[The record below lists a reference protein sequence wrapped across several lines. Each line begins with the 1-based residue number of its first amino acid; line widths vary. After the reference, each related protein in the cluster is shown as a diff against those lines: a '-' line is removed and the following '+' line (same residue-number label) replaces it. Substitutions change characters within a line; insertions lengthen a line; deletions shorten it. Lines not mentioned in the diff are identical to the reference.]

1 MELVLLI
8 DFGSTY
14 TKVIAIDLDENKVV
28 SWAQAS
34 STVSEDIMIGLGR
47 ALSKLR
53 VDGKPIQ
60 DLKIEKKI
68 ACSSAAGGLQLV
80 SIGLVPSLTVEAATR
95 AALGAGAKVVGTY
108 SYELIREDIARIEE
122 HPCDMILLAGGTDGG
137 DQETILHNANM
148 LAKIERNVPIV
159 VAGNR
164 VVADKVRNILN
175 LTGKGVIITENV
187 LPTLDNI
194 NVEPSRSAIRKIF
207 MNRII
212 HVKGIDKAK
221 QYVSDIVMP
230 TPMAVLQGAQLLAEG
245 TKEEAG
251 LGDLVVVD
259 VGGATTD
266 VCSIATGYPTQA
278 STLVKGLPEPYA
290 KRTVEGDLGI
300 RYNAKTILEIAGEK
314 AILEALSSNIGNVDL
329 ERITRYLS
337 HDIGFVPENEKG
349 LLIDTALA
357 YTAAGLAMERHVG
370 FIQQV
375 YLPTGPVEVQ
385 YGKDLTNLETVI
397 GTGGV
402 FMHNRYSQR
411 ILEATL
417 FNKQN
422 PFLLKP
428 KAPRLYIDGNYILF
442 AVGLLAG
449 IAPTSALR
457 IAKKSLRQIQIH

>member
-60 DLKIEKKI
+60 DLKIERKI

-108 SYELIREDIARIEE
+108 SYELTREDIARIEE

-137 DQETILHNANM
+137 DQKTILHNANM
-148 LAKIERNVPIV
+148 LAKIKSNVPIV

-164 VVADKVRNILN
+164 VVSDEVRNILTS
-175 LTGKGVIITENV
+175 TGKNVIITENV

-194 NVEPSRSAIRKIF
+194 NVEPSRSAIREIF

-212 HVKGIDKAK
+212 HAKGIDKAK

-266 VCSIATGYPTQA
+266 VCSIAAGYPTQA

-314 AILEALSSNIGNVDL
+314 ALLEALPSNIGNVDL
-329 ERITRYLS
+329 ERI
-337 HDIGFVPENEKG
+337 IG
-349 LLIDTALA
+349 
-357 YTAAGLAMERHVG
+357 
-370 FIQQV
+370 
-375 YLPTGPVEVQ
+375 
-385 YGKDLTNLETVI
+385 
-397 GTGGV
+397 
-402 FMHNRYSQR
+402 
-411 ILEATL
+411 
-417 FNKQN
+417 
-422 PFLLKP
+422 
-428 KAPRLYIDGNYILF
+428 
-442 AVGLLAG
+442 
-449 IAPTSALR
+449 
-457 IAKKSLRQIQIH
+457 